1 MGLGGKLYPQVGRVC
16 MDQIVVDLG
25 ENPHGVRAGDRAV
38 IFGDGGMSATQLADA
53 TGTINYEIVCRPT
66 GRTQRTYGEGGNNAR

>member
-1 MGLGGKLYPQVGRVC
+1 M
-16 MDQIVVDLG
+16 
-25 ENPHGVRAGDRAV
+25 RAGDRAV

-53 TGTINYEIVCRPT
+53 AGTINYEIVCRPT